1 MTTMSIT
8 RALTR
13 AKTIE
18 KQLARLVESQYVVT
32 LMKREVDDVSDV
44 YQDNLKMTQSNFDQ
58 FNDLFAELNNIKAA
72 VRKSNEVT
80 KVVIGGEELSVA
92 DALVYKNTIVYRNN
106 FLDRITRENRNAESR
121 VEQSKISADTKFA
134 SVRENLIKN
143 SQGQDVSEDYL
154 KTVLTEEERR
164 LKKAIVEVKVSGINN
179 VNEYIE
185 AERKRIDTFI
195 EEVDYVCLN
204 LMPLPL
210 LNSNLTIRVL

>member
-44 YQDNLKMTQSNFDQ
+44 FKDNLKMTKSNFDQ

-92 DALVYKNTIVYRNN
+92 DALVYKNTIAYRNS

-185 AERKRIDTFI
+185 AERKRIDTFL
-195 EEVDYVCLN
+195 EEVDYVLSE
-204 LMPLPL
+204 
-210 LNSNLTIRVL
+210 SNATTIIEF

>member
-18 KQLARLVESQYVVT
+18 KQLARLVESQFVVT

-44 YQDNLKMTQSNFDQ
+44 YQDNLKMTKSNFDQ

-80 KVVIGGEELSVA
+80 KVVIGGEELTVA

-164 LKKAIVEVKVSGINN
+164 LKKAIVEVKVSGIKD
-179 VNEYIE
+179 VNDYIE

-195 EEVDYVCLN
+195 EEVDYVLSE
-204 LMPLPL
+204 
-210 LNSNLTIRVL
+210 SNATTIIEF

>member
-18 KQLARLVESQYVVT
+18 KQLTRLVESQYVVT
-32 LMKREVDDVSDV
+32 LMKREVDDVTDV
-44 YQDNLKMTQSNFDQ
+44 FKDNLKMTKSNFDQ

-80 KVVIGGEELSVA
+80 KVVIGGEELTVA

-106 FLDRITRENRNAESR
+106 FLDHITRENRNAESR
-121 VEQSKISADTKFA
+121 VEQSKINADNKFA

-179 VNEYIE
+179 VNEFIE

-195 EEVDYVCLN
+195 EEVDYVLSE
-204 LMPLPL
+204 
-210 LNSNLTIRVL
+210 SNATTIIEF

>member
-18 KQLARLVESQYVVT
+18 KQLARLVESQFVVT
-32 LMKREVDDVSDV
+32 LMKREVDDVTDA
-44 YQDNLKMTQSNFDQ
+44 YQDNLKMTKSNFDQ

-80 KVVIGGEELSVA
+80 KVVIGGEELTVA

-121 VEQSKISADTKFA
+121 VEQSKINADTKFA

-185 AERKRIDTFI
+185 AERKRIGTFI
-195 EEVDYVCLN
+195 EEVDYVLSE
-204 LMPLPL
+204 
-210 LNSNLTIRVL
+210 SNATTIIEF

>member
-1 MTTMSIT
+1 MTKMSIT

-18 KQLARLVESQYVVT
+18 KQLTRLVESQYVVT
-32 LMKREVDDVSDV
+32 LMKREVDDVTDV
-44 YQDNLKMTQSNFDQ
+44 FKDNLKMTQSNFDQ

-92 DALVYKNTIVYRNN
+92 DALVYKNTIAYRNN

-164 LKKAIVEVKVSGINN
+164 LKKAIVEVKVSSIKD
-179 VNEYIE
+179 VNDYIE

-195 EEVDYVCLN
+195 EEVDYVLSE
-204 LMPLPL
+204 
-210 LNSNLTIRVL
+210 SNATTIIEF

>member
-18 KQLARLVESQYVVT
+18 KQLARLVESQFVVT
-32 LMKREVDDVSDV
+32 LMKREVDDVTDV
-44 YQDNLKMTQSNFDQ
+44 FKDNLKMTQSNFDQ
-58 FNDLFAELNNIKAA
+58 FNALFAELNNIKAA

-80 KVVIGGEELSVA
+80 KVVIGGEELTVA
-92 DALVYKNTIVYRNN
+92 DALVYKNTIAYRNS

-185 AERKRIDTFI
+185 AERKRIDTFL
-195 EEVDYVCLN
+195 EEVDYVLSE
-204 LMPLPL
+204 
-210 LNSNLTIRVL
+210 SNATTIIEF

>member
-18 KQLARLVESQYVVT
+18 KQLTRLVESQYVVT
-32 LMKREVDDVSDV
+32 LMKREVDDATDV
-44 YQDNLKMTQSNFDQ
+44 FKDNLKMTQSNFDQ

-80 KVVIGGEELSVA
+80 KVVIGGEELTVA

-185 AERKRIDTFI
+185 AERKRIDTFL
-195 EEVDYVCLN
+195 EEVDYVLSE
-204 LMPLPL
+204 
-210 LNSNLTIRVL
+210 SNATTIIEF

>member
-18 KQLARLVESQYVVT
+18 KQLTRLVESQYVVT

-44 YQDNLKMTQSNFDQ
+44 FKDNLKMTKSNFDQ

-80 KVVIGGEELSVA
+80 KVVIGGEELTVI

-121 VEQSKISADTKFA
+121 VEQSKINADNKLA

-179 VNEYIE
+179 VNEFIE

-195 EEVDYVCLN
+195 EEVDYVLSE
-204 LMPLPL
+204 
-210 LNSNLTIRVL
+210 SNATTIIEF

>member
-32 LMKREVDDVSDV
+32 LMKREVDDESDV
-44 YQDNLKMTQSNFDQ
+44 FKDNLKMTQANFDQ

-80 KVVIGGEELSVA
+80 KVVIGGEELTVA

-164 LKKAIVEVKVSGINN
+164 LKKAIVEVKVSGIKD
-179 VNEYIE
+179 VNDYIE

-195 EEVDYVCLN
+195 EEVDYVLSE
-204 LMPLPL
+204 
-210 LNSNLTIRVL
+210 SNATTVIEF

>member
-1 MTTMSIT
+1 MSIT

-18 KQLARLVESQYVVT
+18 KQLARLVESQFVVT
-32 LMKREVDDVSDV
+32 LMKREVDDESDV
-44 YQDNLKMTQSNFDQ
+44 YQDNLKMTKSNFDQ

-80 KVVIGGEELSVA
+80 KVVIGGEELTVA

-164 LKKAIVEVKVSGINN
+164 LKKAIVEVKVSGIKD
-179 VNEYIE
+179 VNDYIE

-195 EEVDYVCLN
+195 EEVDYVLSE
-204 LMPLPL
+204 
-210 LNSNLTIRVL
+210 SNATTIIEF

>member
-13 AKTIE
+13 VKTIE
-18 KQLARLVESQYVVT
+18 KQLSRLVEGQFVVT
-32 LMKREVDDVSDV
+32 LVKREVDNTTDVF
-44 YQDNLKMTQSNFDQ
+44 QDNVNMTKANFDQ
-58 FNDLFAELNNIKAA
+58 FNDLFAELNRIKAA

-80 KVVIGGEELSVA
+80 KVTIGGEELSVA

-121 VEQSKISADTKFA
+121 VEQSKITADNKFA
-134 SVRENLIKN
+134 AVRENFIKN
-143 SQGQDVSEDYL
+143 AQGQDVNEDYIN
-154 KTVLTEEERR
+154 TVLTEEERR
-164 LKKAIVEVKVSGINN
+164 LKAALVEVKVTGIKN

-195 EEVDYVCLN
+195 EEVDYVLSE
-204 LMPLPL
+204 
-210 LNSNLTIRVL
+210 SNATTMIEF

>member
-18 KQLARLVESQYVVT
+18 KQLARLVESQFVVT

-44 YQDNLKMTQSNFDQ
+44 FKDNLKMTKSNFDQ

-80 KVVIGGEELSVA
+80 KVVIGGEELTVA

-185 AERKRIDTFI
+185 AERKRIDTFL
-195 EEVDYVCLN
+195 EEVDYVLSE
-204 LMPLPL
+204 
-210 LNSNLTIRVL
+210 SNATTIIEF

>member
-18 KQLARLVESQYVVT
+18 KQLTRLVESQYVVT
-32 LMKREVDDVSDV
+32 LMKREVDDESDV
-44 YQDNLKMTQSNFDQ
+44 YQDNLKMTKSNFDQ

-121 VEQSKISADTKFA
+121 VEQSKINADNKFA
-134 SVRENLIKN
+134 TVRENLIKN

-195 EEVDYVCLN
+195 EEVDYVLSE
-204 LMPLPL
+204 
-210 LNSNLTIRVL
+210 SNATTIIEF

>member
-44 YQDNLKMTQSNFDQ
+44 FKDNLKMTKSNFDQ

-80 KVVIGGEELSVA
+80 KVVIGGEELTVA
-92 DALVYKNTIVYRNN
+92 DALVYKNTIAYRNS

-121 VEQSKISADTKFA
+121 VEQSKINADNKFA

-195 EEVDYVCLN
+195 EEVDYVLSE
-204 LMPLPL
+204 
-210 LNSNLTIRVL
+210 SNATTIIEF

>member
-18 KQLARLVESQYVVT
+18 KQLTRLVESQFVVT
-32 LMKREVDDVSDV
+32 LMKREVDDVTDV

-80 KVVIGGEELSVA
+80 KVVIGGEELTVA
-92 DALVYKNTIVYRNN
+92 DALVYKNTIVYRNS

-195 EEVDYVCLN
+195 EEVDYVLSE
-204 LMPLPL
+204 
-210 LNSNLTIRVL
+210 SNATTIIEF

>member
-1 MTTMSIT
+1 MSIT

-18 KQLARLVESQYVVT
+18 KQLARLVESQFVVT

-80 KVVIGGEELSVA
+80 KVVIGGEELTVA
-92 DALVYKNTIVYRNN
+92 DALVYKNTIAYRNN

-121 VEQSKISADTKFA
+121 VEQSKINADTKFA

-164 LKKAIVEVKVSGINN
+164 LKKAIVEVKVSGIKD
-179 VNEYIE
+179 VNDYIE

-195 EEVDYVCLN
+195 EEVDYVLSE
-204 LMPLPL
+204 
-210 LNSNLTIRVL
+210 SNATTIIEF

>member
-18 KQLARLVESQYVVT
+18 KQLTRLVESQYVVT

-44 YQDNLKMTQSNFDQ
+44 FKDNLKMTKSNFDQ
-58 FNDLFAELNNIKAA
+58 FNDLFAELNNIKEA

-80 KVVIGGEELSVA
+80 KVVIGGEELTVA

-121 VEQSKISADTKFA
+121 VEQSKINADTKFA

-154 KTVLTEEERR
+154 KTILTEEERR

-185 AERKRIDTFI
+185 AERKRIDTFL
-195 EEVDYVCLN
+195 EEVDYVLSE
-204 LMPLPL
+204 
-210 LNSNLTIRVL
+210 SNATTIIEF

>member
-18 KQLARLVESQYVVT
+18 KQLARLVESQFVVT
-32 LMKREVDDVSDV
+32 LMKREVDDESDV
-44 YQDNLKMTQSNFDQ
+44 FKDNLKMTQSNFDQ

-80 KVVIGGEELSVA
+80 KVVIGGEELTVA

-179 VNEYIE
+179 VNEFIE

-195 EEVDYVCLN
+195 EEVDYVLSE
-204 LMPLPL
+204 
-210 LNSNLTIRVL
+210 SNATTIIEF

>member
-18 KQLARLVESQYVVT
+18 KQLARLVESQFVVT
-32 LMKREVDDVSDV
+32 LMKREVDDVTDV
-44 YQDNLKMTQSNFDQ
+44 FKDNLKMTQSNFDQ

-80 KVVIGGEELSVA
+80 KVVIGGEELTVA

-121 VEQSKISADTKFA
+121 VEQSKINADNKFA

-195 EEVDYVCLN
+195 EEVDYVLSE
-204 LMPLPL
+204 
-210 LNSNLTIRVL
+210 SNATTIIEF

>member
-18 KQLARLVESQYVVT
+18 KQLARLVESQFVVT
-32 LMKREVDDVSDV
+32 LMKREVDDVTDV
-44 YQDNLKMTQSNFDQ
+44 YQDNLKMTQANFDQ
-58 FNDLFAELNNIKAA
+58 FNALFAELNNIKAA

-80 KVVIGGEELSVA
+80 KVVIGGEELTVA
-92 DALVYKNTIVYRNN
+92 DALVYKNTIAYRNS

-164 LKKAIVEVKVSGINN
+164 LKKAIIEVKVSGIKD

-195 EEVDYVCLN
+195 EEVDYVLSE
-204 LMPLPL
+204 
-210 LNSNLTIRVL
+210 SNATTIIEF

>member
-80 KVVIGGEELSVA
+80 KVVIGGEELTVA
-92 DALVYKNTIVYRNN
+92 DALVYKNTIAYRNS

-121 VEQSKISADTKFA
+121 VEQSKINADNKFA

-185 AERKRIDTFI
+185 AERKRINTFI
-195 EEVDYVCLN
+195 EEVDYVLSE
-204 LMPLPL
+204 
-210 LNSNLTIRVL
+210 SNATTIIEF